1 MGIQFTMLEV
11 ELSLQCWN
19 LINIKKEFDE
29 MNTILFDTVD
39 NTSYGGNSTSVSSS
53 LVAYAPVEQQVESYE
68 GIPILVQ
75 THEMDGRY
83 FADVLMEPDLP
94 HHGEGAT
101 ADEAIASLIDA
112 LKTSWKA
119 LHSAKK
125 LSKHMEK
132 RKQRLDDMFNQT
144 FTATW

>member
-1 MGIQFTMLEV
+1 
-11 ELSLQCWN
+11 
-19 LINIKKEFDE
+19 
-29 MNTILFDTVD
+29 MNTTLLDTID
-39 NTSYGGNSTSVSSS
+39 NTSYGGNLTIVSSS
-53 LVAYAPVEQQVESYE
+53 LVAYAPVEQQAESYKV
-68 GIPILVQ
+68 IPIFVQ

-94 HHGEGAT
+94 HHGEGTT

-119 LHSAKK
+119 LYSAEK

-132 RKQRLDDMFNQT
+132 RKQRLDDMFSH
-144 FTATW
+144 ARHVSSVTW